1 MNTIRRFLFKDLDI
15 RGQHLSISQTWQ
27 AMIQDRSY
35 TSQVR
40 RLFGELSALAII
52 LANGLKHRGKLT
64 IQYQGDGKVSLL
76 LVEVT
81 DDMKIRGM
89 VRSDGAIKEDES
101 LDAIL
106 GEGQM
111 AVTLYNA
118 QTDSSFQSLIPRN
131 PKGLIQ
137 TFEDYFSQSEQ
148 LDSKLWVAS
157 TKENLSAMLIQKL
170 PEIKNN
176 NGEDWNRVVALAN
189 TTTDEELCSLQ
200 AEQLLHRLFHEE
212 TVQLFP
218 QEQVDY
224 ECQQAQKRFERII
237 FDLGEQDARDLLKE
251 RGEISIHNEICNEHL
266 FFNEQDVDRIFSI
279 KK

>member
-76 LVEVT
+76 LIEVT

-266 FFNEQDVDRIFSI
+266 FFNEQDVDRIFAA

>member
-1 MNTIRRFLFKDLDI
+1 MHFKFKITFMNTIRRFLFKDLDI

-52 LANGLKHRGKLT
+52 LANGLKHRGKLA

-137 TFEDYFSQSEQ
+137 TFEDYFSQSE
-148 LDSKLWVAS
+148 
-157 TKENLSAMLIQKL
+157 
-170 PEIKNN
+170 
-176 NGEDWNRVVALAN
+176 
-189 TTTDEELCSLQ
+189 
-200 AEQLLHRLFHEE
+200 
-212 TVQLFP
+212 
-218 QEQVDY
+218 
-224 ECQQAQKRFERII
+224 
-237 FDLGEQDARDLLKE
+237 
-251 RGEISIHNEICNEHL
+251 
-266 FFNEQDVDRIFSI
+266 
-279 KK
+279 

>member
-170 PEIKNN
+170 PEIKNKS
-176 NGEDWNRVVALAN
+176 GEDWNRVVALAN

-224 ECQQAQKRFERII
+224 ECQQTQKRFERII

-266 FFNEQDVDRIFSI
+266 FFNEQDVDRIFAA